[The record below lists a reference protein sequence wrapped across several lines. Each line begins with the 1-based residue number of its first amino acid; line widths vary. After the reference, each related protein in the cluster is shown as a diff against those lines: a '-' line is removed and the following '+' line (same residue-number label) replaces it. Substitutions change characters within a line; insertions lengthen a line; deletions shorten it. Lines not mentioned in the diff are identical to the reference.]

1 MQPCQFIETLSNEQN
16 RRPFEQSLFL
26 LQSHLVIFP
35 RRPGERGRGGRVP
48 GRGPAGGGRDAG
60 GRREERGQ
68 DEGRRDLLGVRAKN
82 RFLLLEHSS

>member
-1 MQPCQFIETLSNEQN
+1 M
-16 RRPFEQSLFL
+16 SLTFS
-26 LQSHLVIFP
+26 QSHLIILP
-35 RRPGERGRGGRVP
+35 GRPGERGRGGRVL

-60 GRREERGQ
+60 GRREERRQ